1 MDTFVV
7 RDLEVPLNTGL
18 AEQLK
23 PEHFAE
29 DGVELHQCSQGAY
42 YQEENSM
49 SLWLK
54 FSSNEAVRLD
64 RDLTSLNIR
73 NYASYKNIVSVHF
86 LVYSKAFAFRSTTS

>member
-1 MDTFVV
+1 METFVV

-54 FSSNEAVRLD
+54 FSSNEAEIGQRP
-64 RDLTSLNIR
+64 
-73 NYASYKNIVSVHF
+73 
-86 LVYSKAFAFRSTTS
+86 YSIKHQKLC

>member
-1 MDTFVV
+1 
-7 RDLEVPLNTGL
+7 
-18 AEQLK
+18 
-23 PEHFAE
+23 
-29 DGVELHQCSQGAY
+29 
-42 YQEENSM
+42 M

-86 LVYSKAFAFRSTTS
+86 LVYSKALAFRSTTS

>member
-1 MDTFVV
+1 METFVV

-42 YQEENSM
+42 Y
-49 SLWLK
+49 
-54 FSSNEAVRLD
+54 
-64 RDLTSLNIR
+64 
-73 NYASYKNIVSVHF
+73 
-86 LVYSKAFAFRSTTS
+86 